1 MNITPFEDAIKNHLD
16 KVAKKDKL
24 FAKNYKK
31 ENKSLDECV
40 KYILQE
46 VKKAAKNNNR
56 VQVLDDEI
64 YNLAIHYYDEDSIKV
79 DTAIPAV
86 KVMHSTAPSA
96 PKATKTT
103 AKKAKAKKTE
113 APADDEYVPLSLEIP
128 LFE

>member
-1 MNITPFEDAIKNHLD
+1 MNITPFKDQIEAHLE

-24 FAKNYKK
+24 FAKSYAKK
-31 ENKSLDECV
+31 NKNLDECV

-46 VKKAAKNNNR
+46 VRKQAKGNNA
-56 VQVLDDEI
+56 VGVADDEI

-79 DTAIPAV
+79 DAATPAV
-86 KVMHSTAPSA
+86 KITHSVAPA
-96 PKATKTT
+96 KKTT